1 MKKSFYHR
9 FSDFIEGKGFYIV
22 LALCIAAIGISG
34 WFLFS
39 TLTREEP
46 ERPVGGS
53 ASITVT
59 PKPTATAAAIQP
71 QKPVVTAT
79 ARPAATASAAATAAP
94 SAAQPTP
101 TPTPTPKSAPTSLT
115 WPVQGELLAGYSVE
129 TLAYDA
135 TMGDWR
141 THDGVDI
148 AATAG
153 TEVRAPASGV
163 VTEVTEDVMLGTT
176 VVIDH
181 GGNMT
186 TTCANLA
193 GMPTVEV
200 GDTVTVGDVIGSVGD
215 TAIAESALPSHLHF
229 SVAQDGQSVDP
240 MELLGH

>member
-22 LALCIAAIGISG
+22 LALCIIAIGISG

-39 TLTREEP
+39 TLTKEVP
-46 ERPVGGS
+46 ESPVSGS

-59 PKPTATAAAIQP
+59 PKPTATAAAVQP
-71 QKPVVTAT
+71 QKPTVTAT
-79 ARPAATASAAATAAP
+79 AKPAATASAAAKATP
-94 SAAQPTP
+94 SAAQ
-101 TPTPTPKSAPTSLT
+101 PTPTPKSAPTSLT
-115 WPVQGELLAGYSVE
+115 WPVKGEVLAGYSVE
-129 TLAYDA
+129 ALAYDA

-148 AATAG
+148 AATVG
-153 TEVRAPASGV
+153 DQVRAPASGV
-163 VTEVTEDVMLGTT
+163 VTEVTQDVMLGTT

-181 GGNMT
+181 GGNLT

-193 GMPTVEV
+193 SVPTVEV
-200 GDTVTVGDVIGSVGD
+200 GDTVTVGDVIGSVGE
-215 TAIAESALPSHLHF
+215 TAIAESALPGHLHF
-229 SVAQDGQSVDP
+229 SVSQDGQSVDP